1 MAFVAVVTR
10 VVPANAAAV
19 EMVTANPTGAAWTA
33 LAEMTTTS
41 PLAPT
46 VTPRLAKNSRRRS
59 TARLTRFCA
68 ASSDVPRVCADF
80 AEGFVL
86 EVAEQDGGAVGLVER
101 GHGFVEQRFDVR
113 PVGGGGVHGIHLGG
127 DLFAQL
133 AAGFA
138 ADDINGGAAGD
149 LIEPRGEDGVGR
161 EAVRV
166 AGEVGEGGLGDF
178 LGELRR
184 ADLPER
190 GGMDEV
196 EVAAD
201 EFGEG
206 VLGVLAGVARE
217 QLQVGVAHFHQ
228 YIAAGQGNPTKFF

>member
-1 MAFVAVVTR
+1 MAATMMVFCSVVMAMALVAVAVAVVAM
-10 VVPANAAAV
+10 VVPARAAAV
-19 EMVTANPTGAAWTA
+19 EIVTASPTGAAWTA

-68 ASSDVPRVCADF
+68 ASSDCAEGCADF

-86 EVAEQDGGAVGLVER
+86 EVAEQDGGAVGVVER
-101 GHGFVEQRFDVR
+101 VHGFVEERFDVR

-138 ADDINGGAAGD
+138 ADDINGRAAGD
-149 LIEPRGEDGVGR
+149 LIKPRGEDGVGLQPGG
-161 EAVRV
+161 V
-166 AGEVGEGGLGDF
+166 AGEVGEDGLGDF
-178 LGELRR
+178 LGELRG
-184 ADLPER
+184 ADLAER
-190 GGMDEV
+190 GGIDEIKWRRTSSAKASSAWLRV
-196 EVAAD
+196 
-201 EFGEG
+201 
-206 VLGVLAGVARE
+206 
-217 QLQVGVAHFHQ
+217 
-228 YIAAGQGNPTKFF
+228 